1 MENKQT
7 VGNLRDEILKMSK
20 QELTHRLRIIK
31 YKLNELKEHGLG
43 DSDSELMKLKLKRDY
58 DMIMEIFLFQ
68 K

>member
-1 MENKQT
+1 MENKQI
-7 VGNLRDEILKMSK
+7 VVHLRDELLKMTK

-43 DSDSELMKLKLKRDY
+43 DSDSELMKLKLQREY
-58 DMIMEIFLFQ
+58 DMIMEIYLFQ